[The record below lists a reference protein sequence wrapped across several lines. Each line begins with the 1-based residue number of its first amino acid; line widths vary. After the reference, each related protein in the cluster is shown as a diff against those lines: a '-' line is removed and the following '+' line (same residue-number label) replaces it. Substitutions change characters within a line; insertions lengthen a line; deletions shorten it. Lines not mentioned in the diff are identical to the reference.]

1 MRCRVFLLL
10 VLATLLAAA
19 VFPAGAAGQVPL
31 SEYRARRTRLRAEL
45 EAPVV
50 LFGYTGR
57 EDVAPEA
64 TFRQEE
70 NFYYLS
76 GHNEEGAALLLIPAT
91 ESARVAQLPE
101 EILFLPPRD
110 KTHEHWSG
118 IRLEPDDPEGRERT
132 GFAEVKPVATL
143 RGEIERVAAVFATLY
158 TLFPSPRADA
168 SAAHAER
175 WVAWLKEIAP
185 HADLAD
191 VRATVGAMRQVKS
204 KSEQELLRR
213 AVEHSVEAH
222 REAMQAARPGLYE
235 YEIAALM
242 EYTFKRAGCQR
253 PGYPSIVGSGFNSTV
268 LHYNSNGQ
276 PLQAGEVV
284 LIDVGAECDGYTADV
299 TRTLPVSGHFSERQR
314 EIYEIVLGA
323 QNAALAAIKPGMTLA
338 RKGEN
343 SLYRVAYDY
352 INSHGRD
359 KKGGPLGPYFTH
371 GLGHHIGLEVHDASD
386 PARALEPG
394 MVVTIEPGIY
404 LPEENLGVRIED
416 VVLITEDGAELLT
429 ASLPR
434 TVEEIERVMAEARKE
449 NEVTTDAHR

>member
-1 MRCRVFLLL
+1 VFLPLAL
-10 VLATLLAAA
+10 VTLLAAT
-19 VFPAGAAGQVPL
+19 FPASAGGQVPL
-31 SEYRARRTRLRAEL
+31 NEYKDRRTRLRAEL
-45 EAPVV
+45 GAPVV
-50 LFGYTGR
+50 LFGYSGR
-57 EDVAPEA
+57 EDVAPET

-91 ESARVAQLPE
+91 EKARTAQLPE
-101 EILFLPPRD
+101 EVLFLPPRD
-110 KTHEHWSG
+110 KTREHWDG
-118 IRLEPDDPEGRERT
+118 IRLGPDDPAVRERT
-132 GFAEVKPVATL
+132 GFAEVKPAATL
-143 RGEIERVAAVFATLY
+143 RGEIERVAEVFPTLY
-158 TLFPSPRADA
+158 TLFPPPRPGAA
-168 SAAHAER
+168 AAHAER
-175 WVAWLKEIAP
+175 WVAWLKAIAP

-213 AVEHSVEAH
+213 AVERSVEAH
-222 REAMQAARPGLYE
+222 RAAMQAVQPGLYE

-242 EYTFKRAGCQR
+242 EYTFKQAGCQR
-253 PGYPSIVGSGFNSTV
+253 SGYPPIVGSGFNSTV
-268 LHYNSNGQ
+268 LHYNSNGR
-276 PLQAGEVV
+276 PMRAGELV
-284 LIDVGAECDGYTADV
+284 LIDVGAECDAYTADV
-299 TRTLPVSGHFSERQR
+299 TRTLPVSGRFSERQR

-343 SLYRVAYDY
+343 SLYRIAYDY
-352 INSHGRD
+352 ISSHGRD

-371 GLGHHIGLEVHDASD
+371 GLGHHIGLAVHDASD

-434 TVEEIERVMAEARKE
+434 TVEEIEHLMAAAGPKRSH
-449 NEVTTDAHR
+449 TSQ